1 AGSQV
6 GAVRLPPH
14 DADRAG
20 RPGERAQPRGGH
32 LPVRPASGLSPPSRR
47 LMRGMARR
55 RQREGARGEARGHR
69 TLRCARPGGT
79 LGAMGAMGIVRR
91 SRARTR
97 SWRLVPL
104 LVAVLVA
111 SCVPDG
117 SPPPGLDPGP
127 HGGSLW
133 LTAVVVTCAGLLLD

>member
-1 AGSQV
+1 VAS
-6 GAVRLPPH
+6 VRLPPH

-47 LMRGMARR
+47 LMRDMTRR

-79 LGAMGAMGIVRR
+79 LGAMGIVRR

-117 SPPPGLDPGP
+117 SPPPVLDPGP
-127 HGGSLW
+127 DGELRW
-133 LTAVVVTCAGLLLD
+133 LTAVRGKDAAV